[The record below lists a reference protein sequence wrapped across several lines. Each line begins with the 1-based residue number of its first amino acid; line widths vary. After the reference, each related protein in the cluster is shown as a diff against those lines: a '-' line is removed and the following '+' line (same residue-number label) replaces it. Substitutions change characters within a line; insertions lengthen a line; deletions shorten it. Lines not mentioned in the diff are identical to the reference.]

1 MQTAGISKASLH
13 GSYPCLVIALVN
25 LGPISGAH
33 LKVNEGQKFSL
44 YLEDQRSK
52 SKHCIKYNEFLRS
65 DEERAGLDLTQ
76 TVVGLCCKLQPC
88 RYFICFYPW
97 LLSSLRSWLRQ
108 NQVSWFQSNL
118 SGEGK
123 KEGPLIC
130 TAKQSQS
137 FYHHL
142 PCSFARWH
150 LKKA

>member
-1 MQTAGISKASLH
+1 MAQNTDCKTFKGIVPWQLPMS
-13 GSYPCLVIALVN
+13 SYCTGHRS
-25 LGPISGAH
+25 GPLSGAH

-52 SKHCIKYNEFLRS
+52 SKHCIKYNKFLLS
-65 DEERAGLDLTQ
+65 DEEQAGLDLTQ

-97 LLSSLRSWLRQ
+97 LLISLQSQLRQ
-108 NQVSWFQSNL
+108 NQVSWFQSKL

-123 KEGPLIC
+123 KEGPLVC

-142 PCSFARWH
+142 PWSFAGW
-150 LKKA
+150 L